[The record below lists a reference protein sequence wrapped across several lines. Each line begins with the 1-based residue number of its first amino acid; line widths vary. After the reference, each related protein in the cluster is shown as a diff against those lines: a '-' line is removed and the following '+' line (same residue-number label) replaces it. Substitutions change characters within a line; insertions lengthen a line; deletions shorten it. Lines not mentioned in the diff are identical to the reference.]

1 VTVKQQKLVSQTQKR
16 SIIVQARR
24 LDVLRLR
31 KAGLSQRE
39 IAAKVGVSKRTV
51 ETDLQAVFEEL
62 REVRVLETEGFLD
75 LELSRLDSLLKPFYA
90 KAIKGDELALRS
102 TLEILDRRYKL
113 LGLTKALNI
122 NIEVENILGSLMH
135 QLGAELL
142 PEISAQVLPVLERL
156 ALEA

>member
-1 VTVKQQKLVSQTQKR
+1 MKQQKLVSQTQKK
-16 SIIVQARR
+16 SIIVQSRR
-24 LDVLRLR
+24 LDVLKFR

-62 REVRVLETEGFLD
+62 RAVRVLETEGFLD
-75 LELSRLDSLLKPFYA
+75 LELSRLDSMLKPFYA
-90 KAIKGDELALRS
+90 KAIKGDEFALRS

-113 LGLTKALNI
+113 LGLTKAI
-122 NIEVENILGSLMH
+122 NVNVEVENILGSLMH
-135 QLGAELL
+135 RLGTELP
-142 PEISAQVLPVLERL
+142 PEVSAMVIPVLEKL